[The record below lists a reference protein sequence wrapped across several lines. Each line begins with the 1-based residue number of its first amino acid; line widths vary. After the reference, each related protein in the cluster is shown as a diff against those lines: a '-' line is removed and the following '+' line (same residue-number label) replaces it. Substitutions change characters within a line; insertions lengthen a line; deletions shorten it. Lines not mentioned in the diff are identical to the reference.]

1 MRHARCSAP
10 PQRDVCRL
18 VQSAT
23 SLSTGG
29 TRSTSSSKRKC
40 SIVRS
45 LDSSTSAMPV
55 ERRLARLSSHVRPVH
70 WHVVPNGES
79 TGATVS
85 GLTKAA
91 HYLGAASNGDA
102 VPGERQLLTVD
113 QIAFIDT
120 FGYLVLPGLVSDKI
134 ADIVAAFSA
143 VWDVDT
149 ATGLPRR
156 AAVNTGTVHDDSTRS
171 YIVPF
176 IDQHPT

>member
-1 MRHARCSAP
+1 
-10 PQRDVCRL
+10 
-18 VQSAT
+18 
-23 SLSTGG
+23 
-29 TRSTSSSKRKC
+29 
-40 SIVRS
+40 
-45 LDSSTSAMPV
+45 MPV

-176 IDQHPT
+176 IDNVLGRLRCVVSAGYALCWTILVSTGSSPHCSVTTTFTLGATGTIM